1 MSKGIV
7 ALIKK
12 IAEEADELGD
22 APGLGTVPA
31 KPAVQKPSGPP
42 RSKNIAEM
50 QKALQAL
57 AKDVVANFNIVQ
69 GENKKPTKGNDFV
82 VNKFL
87 TNTDIGGIEYSP
99 KAEGQATTNNS
110 VILQTMNDISNEPPQ
125 KFADG
130 RWGPKTNAALRATLA
145 FAKAIFNLAKN
156 FGIDREVNTI
166 YPERALNNL
175 ESSAPKSDSEKT
187 FKQKDEYSVTFTE
200 HVVAIHKMFDLIKNK
215 VINNLQHQS
224 FGVSYKKEKVLSQ
237 SDQALKKQLYTA
249 WSKQRHANNGFSIT
263 VNQPGRE
270 GESLTANLNYTDLVS
285 PQSFNAWLNGP
296 GGKHLIQ
303 NKVEVSDIIR
313 AIRNSLEQKKSTSSA
328 PAPAA
333 TPAQAPNKG
342 AV

>member
-12 IAEEADELGD
+12 IAEEADELGE
-22 APGLGTVPA
+22 APGIGTAPA
-31 KPAVQKPSGPP
+31 QPAAQKPSGPP

-87 TNTDIGGIEYSP
+87 AKTDIKGIEYHP
-99 KAEGQATTNNS
+99 KAEGQVPANTST
-110 VILQTMNDISNEPPQ
+110 ILQTMNDISNEPPQ

-145 FAKAIFNLAKN
+145 FAKAIFNLSKQ
-156 FGIDREVNTI
+156 FGADKETNNI
-166 YPERALNNL
+166 YTEGNLNNL
-175 ESSAPKSDSEKT
+175 ESSAPKSDKEKS
-187 FKQKDEYSVTFTE
+187 FKQKDEDSVNFTS
-200 HVVAIHKMFDLIKNK
+200 HVVAIHKMFDFLKKK

-237 SDQALKKQLYTA
+237 NDQALKRKLQNA
-249 WSKQRHANNGFSIT
+249 WFRQRHANNAFTIS
-263 VNQPGRE
+263 VSQPGGAE
-270 GESLTANLNYTDLVS
+270 GAVLKANLNYSDLIS
-285 PQSFNAWLNGP
+285 PERFEAWLNGP
-296 GGKHLIQ
+296 AGSELTKNH
-303 NKVEVSDIIR
+303 VERDEIIK
-313 AIRNSLEQKKSTSSA
+313 AIRNVLEQIKST
-328 PAPAA
+328 PA
-333 TPAQAPNKG
+333 TNMG
-342 AV
+342 RV